1 MCHAL
6 RPTDNEIHVVPVPNL
21 RCDHEEGD
29 TRMLLHAHYVADHTC
44 QLLFHTG
51 TGTKIRTID
60 VQLVRKQL
68 GDEILHAM
76 LGLHALSG
84 CDSVSGFYGK
94 VKGAKLLFTEKT
106 YQETFGELGMQ
117 HDLSENLFNEVQKYV
132 CHLYGQADCIDVNTA
147 RYNLFRL
154 GKHSDELLPP
164 TKDSLKKQVMRA
176 NYQAAVWRRSLEQL
190 QDLPTPVGKGWK
202 LTEDGTLAIDL
213 CDLPPAPDT
222 ILKTVQ
228 CSCKTRG
235 CGSAKGMYNNKL

>member
-1 MCHAL
+1 
-6 RPTDNEIHVVPVPNL
+6 
-21 RCDHEEGD
+21 
-29 TRMLLHAHYVADHTC
+29 MLLHAHYVADHSEVVVVKSVDTDVFIICLAMSKEFSC

-51 TGTKIRTID
+51 TETKIRTID

-68 GDEILHAM
+68 DDEISQAM

-94 VKGAKLLFTEKT
+94 GKVKGAKLLFTEKT
-106 YQETFGELGMQ
+106 YQETLGELGMQ

-164 TKDSLKKQVMRA
+164 TKDSLKKHVMRA

-202 LTEDGTLAIDL
+202 LSEDGTLTIDW

-228 CSCKTRG
+228 CSCKTWI
-235 CGSAKGMYNNKL
+235 S